1 MNLRT
6 IQQQFKHALLTGEYA
21 ALLAEI
27 YGSDQADK
35 QNRLNIYR
43 DNVRGSCLKVL
54 EQAYPVCG
62 RVLGEHIFLRAA
74 RGYVLTHPSRS
85 SDLNTY
91 GAAFTDFLSLLCQQ
105 ETDLHPYPFLPD
117 LAHLEWAFHCAY
129 DGARDSAFDYQAL
142 QAVSAK
148 DYADIVFILS
158 SVLRLIASRYRIAA
172 VWSSGGRTAGPSEVQ
187 TEYLCVHRRQM
198 RPAMTVIDEEQYRLL
213 TAIQSQTPFAVL
225 TEQFSGIDGMLS
237 ALVKRGWVCGFQTV
251 PRHAG

>member
-105 ETDLHPYPFLPD
+105 ETI
-117 LAHLEWAFHCAY
+117 C
-129 DGARDSAFDYQAL
+129 
-142 QAVSAK
+142 
-148 DYADIVFILS
+148 IL
-158 SVLRLIASRYRIAA
+158 
-172 VWSSGGRTAGPSEVQ
+172 
-187 TEYLCVHRRQM
+187 
-198 RPAMTVIDEEQYRLL
+198 
-213 TAIQSQTPFAVL
+213 TPFYLILRIWNGRFIVL
-225 TEQFSGIDGMLS
+225 T
-237 ALVKRGWVCGFQTV
+237 TV
-251 PRHAG
+251 RAIVRLTIRHCRPSVQKIMPILFLF